1 MHVGVNHR
9 ESSQAQADDRAW
21 INTFS
26 MTFAL
31 HVGLQHL

>member
-1 MHVGVNHR
+1 MHVDVNRR
-9 ESSQAQADDRAW
+9 ESSQAQADNRAW

-26 MTFAL
+26 MTFTL